1 MEKFSLYALP
11 LAEGMIGDVAQD
23 GATQRALQRGGGPKP
38 GNRRGVSQR
47 TLANLVKGARAGG
60 FEPYEIVLETT
71 GEVRL
76 RADFGQGPLTDRP
89 NDFDQEF
96 G

>member
-11 LAEGMIGDVAQD
+11 PAEGMIGDVAQG
-23 GATQRALQRGGGPKP
+23 GATQRALRRGGGP
-38 GNRRGVSQR
+38 GNKRGVSQR

-76 RADFGQGPLTDRP
+76 RADFGQGSRTNRP